1 MLSALLTFLDI
12 GSKTAG
18 LQATRLP
25 FFRIQLNLNLIDQE
39 RMKPVSDFHWLES
52 VL

>member
-1 MLSALLTFLDI
+1 MLSALLTFLHI

-25 FFRIQLNLNLIDQE
+25 FFRIQLNLTDQE
-39 RMKPVSDFHWLES
+39 RMRPVSDFHWLES